1 MNAWERW
8 FWLWQVF
15 FAADF
20 VVTIGLVLLEEGSA
34 AEKAVSAGAMVAIAA
49 VYVTFGRRDYE
60 RWGGIV
66 FAAVVVA
73 LAAVAI
79 FASTVAGFVLFFVC
93 PMLYMFTPLAVAVPL
108 AVVAVLVPVL
118 ALVVREGLDAPAMT
132 TLVPMS
138 AMLIV
143 FSLCVGLWVER
154 VLRES
159 RERAELIEQLE
170 ASRAEISR
178 LSHEAG
184 TSAERERLARE
195 IHDTLAQG
203 FTSILTLLQAV
214 DSEWEDHAAVRRH
227 VRLATRTARDNLAEA
242 RAMVAALTP
251 SALAAG
257 TLEDALRRQV
267 DRLAEETPIAARF
280 EAGGGVPALRTA
292 TEVVLLRAAQE
303 ALTNVRKHARASSAV
318 LELSVVDGRVR
329 LTVCD
334 DGRGFDPEVATE
346 GFGLK
351 GMRARAEQV
360 GGSLSVQSRQPG
372 GQRSGQGTT
381 VTVEV
386 PA

>member
-8 FWLWQVF
+8 FWLWHVF
-15 FAADF
+15 FTAAF
-20 VVTIGLVLLEEGSA
+20 VVTAGLVLLEKGSVT
-34 AEKAVSAGAMVAIAA
+34 EKAVSVGAIAGIALVYA
-49 VYVTFGRRDYE
+49 VFGRHDQSL
-60 RWGGIV
+60 WGGIT
-66 FAAVVVA
+66 FAVVLVV
-73 LAAVAI
+73 LASVAI
-79 FASTVAGFVLFFVC
+79 FASNVAGFVLFAVC
-93 PMLYMFTPLAVAVPL
+93 PMLYMFTPLLVAVPL
-108 AVVAVLVPVL
+108 TVVMIMVPVL
-118 ALVVREGLDAPAMT
+118 ALLLRSGVDDPAMT

-138 AMLIV
+138 LMLVV
-143 FSLCVGLWVER
+143 FSVCIGMWVER
-154 VLRES
+154 VLRQS
-159 RERAELIEQLE
+159 RERADLIKELE

-178 LSHEAG
+178 LSHAAG

-214 DSEWEDHAAVRRH
+214 DSEWEDDAAVRRH

-251 SALAAG
+251 SPLAAG

-267 DRLAEETPIAARF
+267 HRVTEETAIAARF
-280 EAGGGVPALRTA
+280 ETAGALPVLRTS

-303 ALTNVRKHARASSAV
+303 ALANVRKHTRASSV
-318 LELSVVDGRVR
+318 VVELSAVDDRVR

-334 DGRGFDPEVATE
+334 DGCGFDPEADTD

-360 GGSLSVQSRQPG
+360 GGSLSV
-372 GQRSGQGTT
+372 RSGRGTT

>member
-1 MNAWERW
+1 
-8 FWLWQVF
+8 
-15 FAADF
+15 
-20 VVTIGLVLLEEGSA
+20 
-34 AEKAVSAGAMVAIAA
+34 
-49 VYVTFGRRDYE
+49 
-60 RWGGIV
+60 
-66 FAAVVVA
+66 
-73 LAAVAI
+73 
-79 FASTVAGFVLFFVC
+79 
-93 PMLYMFTPLAVAVPL
+93 
-108 AVVAVLVPVL
+108 
-118 ALVVREGLDAPAMT
+118 MT

-138 AMLIV
+138 LMLVV
-143 FSLCVGLWVER
+143 FSVCIGMWVER
-154 VLRES
+154 VLRQS
-159 RERAELIEQLE
+159 RERADLIKELE

-178 LSHEAG
+178 LSHAAG

-214 DSEWEDHAAVRRH
+214 DSEWEDDAAVRRH

-251 SALAAG
+251 SPLAAG

-267 DRLAEETPIAARF
+267 HRVTEETAIAARF
-280 EAGGGVPALRTA
+280 ETAGALPVLRTS

-303 ALTNVRKHARASSAV
+303 ALANVRKHTRASSV
-318 LELSVVDGRVR
+318 VVELSAVDDRVR

-334 DGRGFDPEVATE
+334 DGCGFDPEADTD

-360 GGSLSVQSRQPG
+360 GGSLSV
-372 GQRSGQGTT
+372 RSGRGTT